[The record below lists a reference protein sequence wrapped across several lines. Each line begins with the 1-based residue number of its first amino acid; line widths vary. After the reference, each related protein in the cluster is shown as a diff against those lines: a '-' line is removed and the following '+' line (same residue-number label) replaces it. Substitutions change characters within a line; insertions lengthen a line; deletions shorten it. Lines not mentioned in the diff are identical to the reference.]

1 MSLKLSTKR
10 VMAFISA
17 WSLSGRD
24 LLSRG
29 LGGIVGLVVGRRGV
43 RGCFSEGVFIAVVF
57 NSLLFTGLGCR
68 RRWGVWK

>member
-1 MSLKLSTKR
+1 MRLNVSTKR

-29 LGGIVGLVVGRRGV
+29 LVGIVGLVVGRRGV
-43 RGCFSEGVFIAVVF
+43 PGRFSEGVFIAVVF
-57 NSLLFTGLGCR
+57 NSLLFTGLGYKQR
-68 RRWGVWK
+68 RGLWK